1 MKGGAVGHNFE
12 RGTPRDHPCQAWFNL
27 VHRFQRRKFICGL
40 LSNMPIRSKS
50 AGFIIRSLNACQMS
64 IFPIFALLP
73 NDEIIF
79 TTLSNDEYLTRQ
91 KSSCM
96 KSFTLLPL
104 GKDKCDMRPQLLS
117 GQFLH

>member
-1 MKGGAVGHNFE
+1 MEGGVVEHNFE
-12 RGTPRDHPCQAWFNL
+12 RDLPKDHPCQVWFNL
-27 VHRFQRRKFICGL
+27 VQRFQRRKFKCDL

-50 AGFIIRSLNACQMS
+50 AGFIIRSLNACRMS

-96 KSFTLLPL
+96 KSLTLLPL
-104 GKDKCDMRPQLLS
+104 GKDKCDTRRQLLS
-117 GQFLH
+117 GHLH